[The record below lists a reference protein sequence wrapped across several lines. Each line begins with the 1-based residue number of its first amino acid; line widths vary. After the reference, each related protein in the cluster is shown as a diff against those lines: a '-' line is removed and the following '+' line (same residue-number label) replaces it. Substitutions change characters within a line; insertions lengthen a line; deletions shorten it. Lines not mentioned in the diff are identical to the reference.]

1 MFDAHV
7 NTAVVAT
14 QDYLKLIGRDCS
26 FEQAAVLFRNAAHV
40 WSDEGELTPTSYEE
54 WFGGVDRAEYDR
66 MVEM

>member
-14 QDYLKLIGRDCS
+14 QDYLKSIGRDYS
-26 FEQAAVLFRNAAHV
+26 FERCAAMFRNAAHV

-54 WFGGVDRAEYDR
+54 WFNSADRK
-66 MVEM
+66 